1 MKKKKTATYCV
12 LSCVTK
18 WKELREIDDDLK
30 LRKKVA
36 EMSRQRQTEELV
48 SKEKLP

>member
-1 MKKKKTATYCV
+1 MKKKTNSNLLCFILCDEVK
-12 LSCVTK
+12 K
-18 WKELREIDDDLK
+18 LREIDDDLR